1 MKKITFTI
9 TLEEINKIFKALG
22 KEQFSE
28 VYELIGILNEQ
39 VNTQLSTHS
48 PEKYRSKKNK

>member
-39 VNTQLSTHS
+39 VNTQLSTNS

>member
-9 TLEEINKIFKALG
+9 TLDEINKIFKALG

-28 VYELIGILNEQ
+28 VYELIGVLNEQ
-39 VNTQLSTHS
+39 VNAQLNRNSS
-48 PEKYRSKKNK
+48 EKSKKK